1 MSRIVA
7 LIPLTVVLLL
17 AGPAGAQD
25 LTQPGVRSQGV
36 VQTPIE
42 ETARPL
48 AVPGNDASRVRKMA
62 HLGLNLGQTVEA
74 VRELYPELE
83 LTPVHGT
90 AAAADLVR
98 HYTAELT
105 TDDDVKLSLRFD
117 REKRLYHLESTQV
130 LRPGVV
136 PTALRQ
142 RVESKYGP
150 ADTAGQMGL
159 GVFRITYSDPRAEL
173 NVFADI
179 ALAGRDAPTV
189 IRVELVDHALDA
201 ANDAAFR
208 VEAAEQG
215 KQPGPPPSGD
225 TRVQL

>member
-1 MSRIVA
+1 MSRFAV
-7 LIPLTVVLLL
+7 LIPLALAVLL

-25 LTQPGVRSQGV
+25 LTQPGVRSDGV

-48 AVPGNDASRVRKMA
+48 AGPGADASRVRKMT
-62 HLGLNLGQTVEA
+62 HLGLNLGQSIEA
-74 VRELYPELE
+74 VREVYPALDP
-83 LTPVHGT
+83 TAVYGT
-90 AAAADLVR
+90 AAEELVR

-105 TDDDVKLSLRFD
+105 TQGDVKLALRFD
-117 REKRLYHLESTQV
+117 RQKQLYQIESTQL
-130 LRPGVV
+130 LRPGAA

-150 ADTAGQMGL
+150 ADVAGRMGL
-159 GVFRITYSDPRAEL
+159 GVYRIGYSDPRAEL
-173 NVFADI
+173 NVVADI
-179 ALAGRDAPTV
+179 ALAGRDAPSV
-189 IRVELVDHALDA
+189 IRVELIDHALEA
-201 ANDAAFR
+201 ENEASYR

-215 KQPGPPPSGD
+215 KPPGPPPAGD